1 MNLYLY
7 QDRKTFFHRID
18 PRTKLF
24 IVMGSF
30 VLTILHRHPLY
41 VLIITALILIH
52 AWYSK
57 SLSNLKKIR
66 WLLIV
71 IGIFSIVV
79 WSFFAKGETF
89 FFGRVSYE
97 SLLYGISAALKIDS
111 MIIAGIIFLSTT
123 RNEEIFMGLIRLKIP
138 YTMSFAFSTALRLV
152 PTFIGTG
159 ATIVEAQK
167 SRGLNLEAGNI
178 FVRFKNHIP
187 LLVPIFLTSIRSTNQ
202 LAMALES
209 KGFGSTKKRTF
220 YFTIGY
226 QKDDLIIILILLILL
241 FLNVILRLNGFGSIP
256 GLTL

>member
-1 MNLYLY
+1 
-7 QDRKTFFHRID
+7 
-18 PRTKLF
+18 
-24 IVMGSF
+24 MGSF
-30 VLTILHRHPLY
+30 VLTILYKHPLY

-52 AWYSK
+52 AWASK

-79 WSFFAKGETF
+79 WSFFAKGETYLF
-89 FFGRVSYE
+89 WRMSYE
-97 SLLYGISAALKIDS
+97 SLLYGISTALKIDS

-123 RNEEIFMGLIRLKIP
+123 RNEEIFMGLIRLRMP

-152 PTFIGTG
+152 PTFIGAG
-159 ATIVEAQK
+159 ATINDAQK

-209 KGFGSTKKRTF
+209 KGFGSSKKRTF

-226 QKDDLIIILILLILL
+226 QSDDFIIIIVLLILL
-241 FLNVILRLNGFGSIP
+241 AINFILRWNGFGSIH
-256 GLTL
+256 GLTI